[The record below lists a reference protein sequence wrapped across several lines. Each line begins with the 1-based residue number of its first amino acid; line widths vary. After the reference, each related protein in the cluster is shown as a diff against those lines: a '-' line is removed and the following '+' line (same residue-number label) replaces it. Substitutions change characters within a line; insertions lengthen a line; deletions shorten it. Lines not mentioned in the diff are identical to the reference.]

1 MLLSRLTRLN
11 SDHLRRQ
18 YTLLDNKQ
26 ERQIICSLCGSQGTC
41 KMPFCHRRTSWRAV
55 RSSARQSA
63 FALDL
68 ALRIQIWRLVISC
81 LLLPNCDLIR
91 PLTNLSTTPR
101 RIKQLMIGQFVVT
114 LSSKALSG
122 ASSTSGGFSGV
133 GNLALGYFA
142 RNTPGMVRSV
152 ILG

>member
-1 MLLSRLTRLN
+1 MRVG
-11 SDHLRRQ
+11 
-18 YTLLDNKQ
+18 
-26 ERQIICSLCGSQGTC
+26 I
-41 KMPFCHRRTSWRAV
+41 
-55 RSSARQSA
+55 
-63 FALDL
+63 
-68 ALRIQIWRLVISC
+68 
-81 LLLPNCDLIR
+81 
-91 PLTNLSTTPR
+91 TNLSTTPR